1 MSARRK
7 SKKGKGFWL
16 IIALV
21 VFIFM
26 IIPSDD
32 TTENGSDITSG
43 NSAANVQLTSTANLG
58 TVSESNQSQSPTAK
72 PTDKITAPPKG
83 STFKV
88 TFLDVGQADAALI
101 ECDGHY
107 MLIDGGDK
115 DSSSLIYSFLKKHSV
130 NHLDIVI
137 ASHAH
142 EDHVGGL
149 SGALNYAKADLV
161 LSPVKSYD
169 NDAFTDFVKYANK
182 NGNGIKIPS
191 IGDTYNLGSATVSI
205 LGLNAGS
212 ETNDSSIIV
221 KVNYGKTSFLFT
233 GDAERDAEQKVLYSG
248 ADLSATV
255 LKVGHHGSDTST
267 TYPFLREI
275 MPKYAVISVG
285 ANNSYEHP
293 TDNTLSRLRDAGAN
307 VYRTDLHGDII
318 FTSDGNTVSVSTE
331 KAATKDEV
339 LTAGGKKSTPQPT
352 TKPADNS
359 STTTQKTGTDYV
371 GNKNSK
377 VFHYSY
383 CSSVK
388 KMKESNKYYFTG
400 TRDQMIAK
408 GYKPCGNCHP

>member
-7 SKKGKGFWL
+7 KKKSGCLL
-16 IIALV
+16 IILV
-21 VFIFM
+21 VIFLS
-26 IIPSDD
+26 ILAPSDD
-32 TTENGSDITSG
+32 KHENNNEISSSNRTS
-43 NSAANVQLTSTANLG
+43 NVQLETTVNSETI
-58 TVSESNQSQSPTAK
+58 TVSNRSQLPTAK
-72 PTDKITAPPKG
+72 PTVKVTTPPKG
-83 STFKV
+83 STFKA
-88 TFLDVGQADAALI
+88 TFLDVGQADAAII
-101 ECDGHY
+101 ECDGRY
-107 MLIDGGDK
+107 MLIDGGGK
-115 DSSSLIYSFLKKHSV
+115 ESSSLIYSYLRQRSI
-130 NHLDIVI
+130 NHLDIII

-149 SGALNYAKADLV
+149 AGALNYAKADIV

-169 NDAFTDFVKYANK
+169 SNEFSDFLKYANQ
-182 NGNGIKIPS
+182 NSNSIKIPS
-191 IGDTYNLGSATVSI
+191 IGDTYKLGSSTVSI

-233 GDAERDAEQKVLYSG
+233 GDAERDAEQKVLNSG

-267 TYPFLREI
+267 TYPFLREV

-307 VYRTDLHGDII
+307 IYRTDLHGDII

-331 KAATKDEV
+331 KTATKDEV
-339 LTAGGKKSTPQPT
+339 LTAGGKKETPKPT
-352 TKPADNS
+352 TKPADN
-359 STTTQKTGTDYV
+359 QKTGTDYV

-388 KMKESNKYYFTG
+388 KMKESNKYFFTG